1 MSFQLTLES
10 ALTIF
15 KPIYFLKE
23 KKKEKKEAKKEKKK
37 KRKSFHITKRP
48 PPSLF
53 IDTRFFFPLHDYTF
67 FSGV

>member
-15 KPIYFLKE
+15 KPIYFFK

-37 KRKSFHITKRP
+37 KKKFSYNQAT
-48 PPSLF
+48 STF
-53 IDTRFFFPLHDYTF
+53 IIY
-67 FSGV
+67 

>member
-37 KRKSFHITKRP
+37 KEKV
-48 PPSLF
+48 F
-53 IDTRFFFPLHDYTF
+53 I
-67 FSGV
+67 

>member
-15 KPIYFLKE
+15 KPIYFFK

-37 KRKSFHITKRP
+37 KEKV
-48 PPSLF
+48 F
-53 IDTRFFFPLHDYTF
+53 I
-67 FSGV
+67 